1 MNGCAGVNRGKL
13 SGAAYAGMF
22 VFGIVMAL
30 IGAVLPALAEQ
41 FHVGVADVGS
51 LLLAMNLTML
61 FCSLWIGVAIDR
73 FGTKPPLVIG
83 PLLVASAL
91 VLIANANRFAHMI
104 PAVVLLGAGG
114 SALNTATNNLVADLY
129 EDPGRKGAALNMLGV
144 FCGIGALFLPF
155 CLGALLTAV
164 GVRWLLVAAAAL
176 GVLTAVFAASPSY
189 PVPKHQ
195 NRLPV
200 ADMPRFLRSPLVLLM
215 AGLLFFQSGVEFIMG
230 GYVSV
235 YLTRDFEM
243 SVPAASWVLAGYWAA
258 ILAARLVWSRVLAGA
273 KPIHVVI
280 GCALT
285 AAAAATFTA
294 TAPHPALAGLGI
306 CLAGLALSGIFPTTL
321 GIAGAAFQDHSGTVF
336 GILFTGALTGG
347 TLLPWVAGRIAAWV
361 GLGWV
366 FGMVALA
373 FLCITI
379 LGAAMRKAQI

>member
-1 MNGCAGVNRGKL
+1 MNACAGANRGKL

-30 IGAVLPALAEQ
+30 VGAALPALAKQ
-41 FHVGVADVGS
+41 FQVGVADVGA

-61 FCSLWIGVAIDR
+61 VCSLWIGVAIDH

-91 VLIANANRFAHMI
+91 VLIANATRFAHMI

-144 FCGIGALFLPF
+144 FCGIGALFLPL

-164 GVRWLLVAAAAL
+164 GIQWLLIAAAAL

-189 PVPKHQ
+189 PVPKQQ
-195 NRLPV
+195 NRLPI

-235 YLTRDFEM
+235 YLTRGFGM
-243 SVPAASWVLAGYWAA
+243 SIPAASWVLAGYWAA
-258 ILAARLVWSRVLAGA
+258 ILVARLMWSRVLTGA
-273 KPIHVVI
+273 RPVHVVI
-280 GCALT
+280 GCALM
-285 AAAAATFTA
+285 AAAAAAFTA
-294 TAPHPALAGLGI
+294 VAPHPALAGVGI
-306 CLAGLALSGIFPTTL
+306 CLTGLALSGIFPTTL
-321 GIAGAAFQDHSGTVF
+321 GVAGAAFQDHSGTVF

-347 TLLPWVAGRIAAWV
+347 TLLPWLAGRIAALA

-366 FGMVALA
+366 FGVVALA
-373 FLCITI
+373 FVSIAI
-379 LGAAMRKAQI
+379 LGAAMRKTQI

>member
-164 GVRWLLVAAAAL
+164 GVRWLLVAAAAS
-176 GVLTAVFAASPSY
+176 ACSPPCSR
-189 PVPKHQ
+189 
-195 NRLPV
+195 RLP
-200 ADMPRFLRSPLVLLM
+200 
-215 AGLLFFQSGVEFIMG
+215 
-230 GYVSV
+230 
-235 YLTRDFEM
+235 
-243 SVPAASWVLAGYWAA
+243 A
-258 ILAARLVWSRVLAGA
+258 ILYPSIRT
-273 KPIHVVI
+273 
-280 GCALT
+280 GCRWRTCRIFCDRASCSSWQGCCSSS
-285 AAAAATFTA
+285 
-294 TAPHPALAGLGI
+294 PALSSSWAVT
-306 CLAGLALSGIFPTTL
+306 SR
-321 GIAGAAFQDHSGTVF
+321 S
-336 GILFTGALTGG
+336 ILRATS
-347 TLLPWVAGRIAAWV
+347 R
-361 GLGWV
+361 
-366 FGMVALA
+366 
-373 FLCITI
+373 
-379 LGAAMRKAQI
+379 